1 MSMKNLCL
9 SILLALPAILV
20 YGQKTDNTDPPGKLI
35 AGFVLDTA
43 SQEPLP
49 YANIFIKGKTVGVI
63 SNENGRFSFRNIQ
76 LVKNDTIGFR
86 YLGYKTKYIPA
97 NNLDSNSMVYLKE
110 EIINLNELLV
120 FGNAPDARKI
130 VKNVLVYKDSNYV
143 KETSKE
149 QAFIRERYITDI
161 DKMELDC
168 KKSSIPELDD
178 DMVELIQ
185 NKIPKYTTSYTDF
198 LGDLYLNKNT
208 DDSVPIK
215 IDPTRIVSLKEKDIA
230 ELDRVEEVFKK
241 LLKNTED
248 DEYWKF
254 RTGILSQKMDMD
266 EPEKD
271 TVSDTI
277 KDTIPD
283 NYRRTK
289 YYDDQVKGWLK
300 FTTFENDKQ
309 WEFLYKTSRYAYT
322 LVGGTRVNGEEVYI
336 IDFKPD
342 NSGMYTGRLFISKE
356 TYALIRADFKY
367 ASGKNGR
374 DIHLFG
380 VGYTEDQFRGSIY
393 FEKGGSKYRLK
404 YFSYKSGNT
413 ASVDRSFSVMKKK
426 DRFLFDKTENEIKI
440 GLDLVVDNEESVE
453 FLVLNSENIS
463 QENFRDFQQPEN
475 MEVIYV
481 DQFDENLWKGYSII
495 EPIQKMKEYKKQGD
509 DFLQ

>member
-1 MSMKNLCL
+1 MSLKNLYI
-9 SILLALPAILV
+9 SILFVFLAALVFGQNIGLPDHSDKV
-20 YGQKTDNTDPPGKLI
+20 I
-35 AGFVLDTA
+35 AGFTLDSA
-43 SQEPLP
+43 SREPLP
-49 YANIFIKGKTVGVI
+49 YANISVKGKPIGAV
-63 SNENGRFSFRNIQ
+63 SNESGQFSFRNIAI
-76 LVKNDTIGFR
+76 KNNDTIAFQ
-86 YLGYKTKYIPA
+86 YLGYKTKYVPA
-97 NNLDSNSMVYLKE
+97 KSLDSNSMVYLKE

-143 KETSKE
+143 RETCKE
-149 QAFIRERYITDI
+149 QAFIRERYITDF
-161 DKMELDC
+161 DKMELNC

-178 DMVELIQ
+178 DMVELIE

-208 DDSVPIK
+208 EDSVTLK
-215 IDPTRIVSLKEKDIA
+215 IDPTRTVSLKEKDIA

-241 LLKNTED
+241 LLKNTAD

-254 RTGILSQKMDMD
+254 RTGIISQKMDMD
-266 EPEKD
+266 EPEND
-271 TVSDTI
+271 MVSDTTE
-277 KDTIPD
+277 DTVPD
-283 NYRRTK
+283 NSRKTK
-289 YYDDQVKGWLK
+289 YYDYQVKRWLK
-300 FTTFENDKQ
+300 FTTFVNEKQ

-336 IDFKPD
+336 IDFEPD
-342 NSGMYTGRLFISKE
+342 NSGMYTGRLFITKD
-356 TYALIRADFKY
+356 TYALIRADFQY
-367 ASGKNGR
+367 APDKNGR

-380 VGYTEDQFRGSIY
+380 IGYTENQFRGSVN
-393 FEKGGSKYRLK
+393 FVKRGSKYRLK

-426 DRFLFDKTENEIKI
+426 ERFLFDKTENEIKI

-453 FLVLNSENIS
+453 FLLLNNENIN
-463 QENFRDFQQPEN
+463 QKDFQDFKQPEK

-481 DQFDENLWKGYSII
+481 DQFDESLWKGYSII
-495 EPIQKMKEYKKQGD
+495 EPIKKMKEYKKQGD